1 MILTFLSEMATRYGF
16 YVMVF
21 LKKVN
26 KLDPRGFIIVL
37 EVIYITESGVHT
49 EI

>member
-1 MILTFLSEMATRYGF
+1 MILTFLSEMATRYVF
-16 YVMVF
+16 YNLVF

-26 KLDPRGFIIVL
+26 KLDLRGFIIVL
-37 EVIYITESGVHT
+37 EVIYITESGVNA